1 MIETDKKAFK
11 DMVNAVFTIYGK
23 PLPEKEMLRI
33 WWHKLERFDFN
44 VVGRAFDKWTDTPNK
59 LPQPADIVQICKP
72 REAEYHALPS
82 PSSYA
87 ENKENVEKL
96 NKFIAE
102 KLKPKTDYH
111 SWAKRIVRDP
121 QNFPETSLMAAK
133 MVLGENYESIFN

>member
-11 DMVNAVFTIYGK
+11 DMINAVFTIYGK

-44 VVGRAFDKWTDTPNK
+44 VVGRALDKWTDTPNK

-72 REAEYHALPS
+72 REAEYHALPA
-82 PSSYA
+82 PISYA
-87 ENKENVEKL
+87 ENKQNVDKL
-96 NKFIAE
+96 NKFISE

-111 SWAKRIVRDP
+111 AWARRILNNQ
-121 QNFPETSLMAAK
+121 QNFPETSVAAAK
-133 MVLGENYESIFN
+133 MVLGENYAMD

>member
-1 MIETDKKAFK
+1 
-11 DMVNAVFTIYGK
+11 
-23 PLPEKEMLRI
+23 MLRI

-82 PSSYA
+82 PASYA
-87 ENKENVEKL
+87 ENKENVDKL

-111 SWAKRIVRDP
+111 AWAKRILRNP
-121 QNFPETSLMAAK
+121 KNFPETSVEAAHK
-133 MVLGENYESIFN
+133 LLGENYAVG

>member
-82 PSSYA
+82 PASYA
-87 ENKENVEKL
+87 ENKENVDKL

-111 SWAKRIVRDP
+111 AWAKRILKTP
-121 QNFPETSLMAAK
+121 QNFPEMSVDAARK
-133 MVLGENYESIFN
+133 LLWENYEVA

>member
-72 REAEYHALPS
+72 REAEYHALPA
-82 PSSYA
+82 PVSYA
-87 ENKENVEKL
+87 ENKENVNKL

-102 KLKPKTDYH
+102 KLKPKTNYKH
-111 SWAKRIVRDP
+111 WAERILKNP
-121 QNFPETSLMAAK
+121 NLFPESSVTAARE
-133 MVLGENYESIFN
+133 VLGEHYDTQS

>member
-1 MIETDKKAFK
+1 
-11 DMVNAVFTIYGK
+11 
-23 PLPEKEMLRI
+23 MLRI

-82 PSSYA
+82 PASYA
-87 ENKENVEKL
+87 ENKENVDKL

-111 SWAKRIVRDP
+111 AWAKRILRDP

-133 MVLGENYESIFN
+133 IVLGDNYESISN